1 MRNVVV
7 SVYPSFDDDYDFIR
21 NDEGEIIM
29 GVSVYDPNDNYSF
42 FDQTL
47 SMCDFMRFLVLLN
60 NIVDVEDVEIVVF
73 GTHHGSKELLDMWE
87 IFRDSNNL
95 IIDVEHG

>member
-1 MRNVVV
+1 MRNVIV
-7 SVYPSFDDDYDFIR
+7 SVYPSFDDDYNFIR
-21 NDEGEIIM
+21 NDDGEIIM

-47 SMCDFMRFLVLLN
+47 SMCDFMGFLVLLN
-60 NIVDVEDVEIVVF
+60 NIVGDDVEIVVF

-87 IFRDSNNL
+87 IFRSSNL
-95 IIDVEHG
+95 KIDIEHG